1 MQAPAPLSASFW
13 AWGPRQPG
21 AGAGRKAQGVWP
33 PAHEERGVRKASPAR
48 PWRMRKEAFAQEAAE
63 SVGTGQGP
71 GSRAIWGR
79 GAVQLLEGA
88 DC

>member
-1 MQAPAPLSASFW
+1 MGQALKDLEKVT
-13 AWGPRQPG
+13 G
-21 AGAGRKAQGVWP
+21 
-33 PAHEERGVRKASPAR
+33 